1 MDPQPTHGELPAI
14 QGEILTLV
22 HQLDL
27 ILIQLRRLQSRIDP
41 GDDEAMIESTAPP
54 SLAFEIHG
62 VLDLAGDEI
71 ARGTALLRQ
80 AGVDT
85 EETVRRQFF
94 RLLEEQAA
102 EPAEP
107 AEPAESPTAAAVK
120 RSPGNGSP
128 TPGSPKNGSTEPER
142 S

>member
-27 ILIQLRRLQSRIDP
+27 IVIQLRSLQGRIDP

-62 VLDLAGDEI
+62 VLDLASDEI
-71 ARGTALLRQ
+71 ARATALLRQ
-80 AGVDT
+80 VGADT

-94 RLLEEQAA
+94 RLHAEQAA

-107 AEPAESPTAAAVK
+107 AKSPTAKAVK

-128 TPGSPKNGSTEPER
+128 TPGSPKNGATEPER